1 MKKLKYYILPL
12 IFVVVS
18 SCGFKIEN
26 YSKLSNFAINN
37 ISLIGD
43 QRINYKLKNGLLFK
57 SNKNSEILLNLE
69 FKTKKTKTIKEKN
82 IKNEITKYK
91 MDISV
96 DVQFQKVNSKKKKLF
111 TVLSSSEFNVDSQYS
126 QTINNEKKLIENLT
140 TKITQKIFDKLVQ
153 EVNAL

>member
-1 MKKLKYYILPL
+1 MKKFKYYLLPL
-12 IFVVVS
+12 ILLMVS

-37 ISLIGD
+37 ISLSGD
-43 QRINYKLKNGLLFK
+43 QRINYKIKNGLLFK

-69 FKTKKTKTIKEKN
+69 LVTKKTKTVKEKN

-91 MDISV
+91 VDISV
-96 DVQFQKVNSKKKKLF
+96 NVQFQKVNSIEKKLF
-111 TVLSSSEFNVDSQYS
+111 TILSSSEFSVDKKYS
-126 QTINNEKKLIENLT
+126 QTLNNEKKLTENLS

>member
-1 MKKLKYYILPL
+1 MKKFKFYILPL
-12 IFVVVS
+12 VFLVIS

-26 YSKLSNFAINN
+26 YSELSNFAINN
-37 ISLIGD
+37 ISLSGD
-43 QRINYKLKNGLLFK
+43 RRINYKIKNGLLFK
-57 SNKNSEILLNLE
+57 SNENSKILLNLDL
-69 FKTKKTKTIKEKN
+69 KTKKTKSIKEKN

-91 MDISV
+91 IDISV
-96 DVQFQKVNSKKKKLF
+96 DVQFQKLNFEEKKLF

-126 QTINNEKKLIENLT
+126 QTINNEKKLIENLS

>member
-12 IFVVVS
+12 IFLIVS
-18 SCGFKIEN
+18 SCGFKVEN

-37 ISLIGD
+37 ISLSGD
-43 QRINYKLKNGLLFK
+43 QRINYKIKNGLLFK
-57 SNKNSEILLNLE
+57 SNKNSEILLNLD

-91 MDISV
+91 IDISV
-96 DVQFQKVNSKKKKLF
+96 DVQFQKVNSKEKTSF
-111 TVLSSSEFNVDSQYS
+111 TVISTSDFNVDGQYS
-126 QTINNEKKLIENLT
+126 QTINNEKKLIENLSN
-140 TKITQKIFDKLVQ
+140 KITQKIFDKLVQ

>member
-69 FKTKKTKTIKEKN
+69 LKTKKTKTIKEKN

-91 MDISV
+91 IDVSV
-96 DVQFQKVNSKKKKLF
+96 DVQFQKLNSKEKKLF

-126 QTINNEKKLIENLT
+126 QTINNEKKLVENLS

-153 EVNAL
+153 EVNDL

>member
-1 MKKLKYYILPL
+1 M
-12 IFVVVS
+12 
-18 SCGFKIEN
+18 CFKIEN

-37 ISLIGD
+37 ISQAD
-43 QRINYKLKNGLLFK
+43 KRINYKLKNGLLFK

-69 FKTKKTKTIKEKN
+69 LNTKKTKTIKEKN

-91 MDISV
+91 INISV
-96 DVQFQKVNSKKKKLF
+96 DVQFQNLNSKEKKSF

-126 QTINNEKKLIENLT
+126 QTINNEKKLVENLS
-140 TKITQKIFDKLVQ
+140 TKIIQKIFDKLVQ

>member
-1 MKKLKYYILPL
+1 MKKFKYYLLPL
-12 IFVVVS
+12 ILLMVS

-37 ISLIGD
+37 ISLSGD
-43 QRINYKLKNGLLFK
+43 QRINYKIKNGLLFK

-69 FKTKKTKTIKEKN
+69 LVTKKTKTVKEKN

-91 MDISV
+91 VDISV
-96 DVQFQKVNSKKKKLF
+96 NVQFQKVNSIEKTLF
-111 TVLSSSEFNVDSQYS
+111 TILSSSEFSVDNKYS
-126 QTINNEKKLIENLT
+126 QTLNNEKKLIENLS

>member
-1 MKKLKYYILPL
+1 MKKFKFYILPL
-12 IFVVVS
+12 VFLVIS

-26 YSKLSNFAINN
+26 YSELSNFAINN
-37 ISLIGD
+37 ISLSGD
-43 QRINYKLKNGLLFK
+43 RRINYKIKNGLLFK
-57 SNKNSEILLNLE
+57 SNKNSKILLNLDL
-69 FKTKKTKTIKEKN
+69 KTKKTKSIKEKN

-91 MDISV
+91 IDISV
-96 DVQFQKVNSKKKKLF
+96 DVQFQKLNSEEKTLF

-126 QTINNEKKLIENLT
+126 QTINNEKKLIENLS

>member
-1 MKKLKYYILPL
+1 MKKFKYYILPL
-12 IFVVVS
+12 VFLVVS

-37 ISLIGD
+37 ISLSGD
-43 QRINYKLKNGLLFK
+43 KRINYKLKNGLLFK

-69 FKTKKTKTIKEKN
+69 LKTKKTKTIKEKN

-91 MDISV
+91 VDVSV
-96 DVQFQKVNSKKKKLF
+96 DVQFQKLNSKEKKLF

-126 QTINNEKKLIENLT
+126 QTINNEKKLVENLS
-140 TKITQKIFDKLVQ
+140 TKIIQKIFDKLVQ

>member
-12 IFVVVS
+12 VFLIVS
-18 SCGFKIEN
+18 SCGFKVEN

-37 ISLIGD
+37 ISLSGD

-57 SNKNSEILLNLE
+57 SNKNSEILLNLD

-91 MDISV
+91 IDISV
-96 DVQFQKVNSKKKKLF
+96 DVQFQKVNSKEKTLF
-111 TVLSSSEFNVDSQYS
+111 TVISTSDFNVDGQYS
-126 QTINNEKKLIENLT
+126 QTINNEKKLIENLSN
-140 TKITQKIFDKLVQ
+140 KITQKIFDKLVQ

>member
-96 DVQFQKVNSKKKKLF
+96 DVQFQKVNSKEKKLF
-111 TVLSSSEFNVDSQYS
+111 TVLSSSEFIVDSQYS

>member
-1 MKKLKYYILPL
+1 MKKFKYYLLPL
-12 IFVVVS
+12 ILLMVS

-37 ISLIGD
+37 ISLSGD
-43 QRINYKLKNGLLFK
+43 QRINYKIKNGLLFK

-69 FKTKKTKTIKEKN
+69 LVTKKTKTVKEKN

-91 MDISV
+91 VDISV
-96 DVQFQKVNSKKKKLF
+96 NVQFQKVNSIEKTLF
-111 TVLSSSEFNVDSQYS
+111 TILSSSEFNVDNKYS
-126 QTINNEKKLIENLT
+126 QTLNNEKKLIENLS

>member
-69 FKTKKTKTIKEKN
+69 IKTKKTKTIKEKN

-91 MDISV
+91 IDVSV
-96 DVQFQKVNSKKKKLF
+96 DVQFQKVNSKEKKLF

-126 QTINNEKKLIENLT
+126 QTINNEKKLVENLS

>member
-91 MDISV
+91 IDISV
-96 DVQFQKVNSKKKKLF
+96 DVQFQKVNSIEKTLF
-111 TVLSSSEFNVDSQYS
+111 TILSSSEFNVDNKYS
-126 QTINNEKKLIENLT
+126 QTLNNEKKLIENLS

>member
-1 MKKLKYYILPL
+1 MKKFKFYILPL
-12 IFVVVS
+12 VFLVIS

-26 YSKLSNFAINN
+26 YSELSNFAINN
-37 ISLIGD
+37 ISLSGD
-43 QRINYKLKNGLLFK
+43 RRINYKIKNGLLFK
-57 SNKNSEILLNLE
+57 SNENSKILLNLDL
-69 FKTKKTKTIKEKN
+69 KTKKTKSIKEKN

-91 MDISV
+91 IDISV
-96 DVQFQKVNSKKKKLF
+96 DVQFQKLNSEEKTLF

-126 QTINNEKKLIENLT
+126 QTINNEKKLIENLS

>member
-1 MKKLKYYILPL
+1 MKKFKYYILPL
-12 IFVVVS
+12 ILLVIS

-26 YSKLSNFAINN
+26 YSKVSNFAINN
-37 ISLIGD
+37 ISLSGD

-57 SNKNSEILLNLE
+57 SNKNSEILLDLE
-69 FKTKKTKTIKEKN
+69 FNTKKTKTIKEKN

-91 MDISV
+91 INISV
-96 DVQFQKVNSKKKKLF
+96 DVQFQNLNSKKKKSF

-126 QTINNEKKLIENLT
+126 QTINNEKKLIENLS